1 MVCISLLKEEAIA
14 GTTTF
19 SIRVTISY
27 IPGSGKE
34 LFAIVLVFR
43 EYTITSSLLL

>member
-1 MVCISLLKEEAIA
+1 MVYISLLKEKVI
-14 GTTTF
+14 TSITMF

-27 IPGSGKE
+27 ILGLGKE

-43 EYTITSSLLL
+43 EYTIMSSLLL